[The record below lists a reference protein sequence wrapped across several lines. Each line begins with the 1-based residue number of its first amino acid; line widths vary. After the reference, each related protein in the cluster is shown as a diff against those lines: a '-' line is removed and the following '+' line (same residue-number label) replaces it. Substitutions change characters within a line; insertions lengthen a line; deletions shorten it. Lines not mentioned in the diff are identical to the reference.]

1 VRSMT
6 KRMLIML
13 ACAVLLFG
21 GIFGYKA
28 IEAHLAEKAMSAY
41 RGQPAAVSTTKAEMQ
56 TWQPQLNAVGTVR
69 AEQGVEVTTEIAG
82 LVRDVDFSSGEDA
95 HEGQVL
101 VKLNAD
107 ADEAL
112 LNSLKAEAELAR
124 TTFARDQRQFKVKAI
139 SQATLDVS
147 EADLKSKQAQ
157 VNQQA
162 AIVDKKTIRAP
173 FDGRLGIS
181 TVNVGQ
187 YLNPGDQIVTLQAI
201 DPVYVDFFL
210 PQQNIARVALG
221 QAVTVTTDTYPN
233 RKFDGKITAINP
245 KVDPQT
251 RNIEIEAT
259 VPNTR
264 HELLPG
270 MFAAVQVQAGQAEHH
285 VTLPKTAVTYNP
297 YGETVFIVE
306 KTAKGPKEGPELI
319 AKQTFVTVGETR
331 GDQVAILEG
340 VKAGETVVT
349 SGQLKLKNGSPVTIN
364 NEIQPSNEAAPHPT
378 DD

>member
-1 VRSMT
+1 MT

-13 ACAVLLFG
+13 ACAGLLFG

-28 IEAHLAEKAMSAY
+28 IKAHMMEKAMSANQ
-41 RGQPAAVSTTKAEMQ
+41 GQPVAVSTTKAEMQ

-69 AEQGVEVTTEIAG
+69 AKQGVDVTTEIAG
-82 LVRDVDFSSGEDA
+82 LVRDVYFTSGEGV
-95 HEGQVL
+95 HKGQVL
-101 VKLNAD
+101 VQLNAD

-124 TTFARDQRQFKVKAI
+124 TTFARDKRQFAVKAI

-181 TVNVGQ
+181 TVNDGQ
-187 YLNPGDQIVTLQAI
+187 YLNPGDQIVTLQSI

-210 PQQNIARVALG
+210 PQQYIARIALG
-221 QAVTVTTDTYPN
+221 QMVTVTTDTYPD
-233 RKFDGKITAINP
+233 RKFDGKITATNP

-251 RNIEIEAT
+251 RNIQIEAT
-259 VPNTR
+259 IPNPK

-270 MFAAVQVQAGQAEHH
+270 MFTSVQVQAGQTEQYI
-285 VTLPKTAVTYNP
+285 TLPKTAVTYNP
-297 YGETVFIVE
+297 YGETVFVVE
-306 KTAKGPKEGPELI
+306 QAAQGPKGEPELI
-319 AKQTFVTVGETR
+319 VKQTFVTVGRSR
-331 GDQVAILEG
+331 GDQVAVLEG
-340 VKAGETVVT
+340 TKVGDTVVT
-349 SGQLKLKNGSPVTIN
+349 SGQLKLKNGSRVTIN
-364 NEIQPSNEAAPHPT
+364 NEIQPSNEAAPQPT
-378 DD
+378 DS

>member
-1 VRSMT
+1 MT

-13 ACAVLLFG
+13 ACVGLLFG

-28 IEAHLAEKAMSAY
+28 ITAHMVEKAMSVHQ
-41 RGQPAAVSTTKAEMQ
+41 GQPVTVSTTKAEKQ

-82 LVRDVDFSSGEDA
+82 LVRDVYFRSGENVD
-95 HEGQVL
+95 EGQVL
-101 VKLNAD
+101 VQLNAD

-124 TTFARDQRQFKVKAI
+124 TTFVRDQRQFAVKAI
-139 SQATLDVS
+139 SRATLDVS

-157 VNQQA
+157 VNQQT

-181 TVNVGQ
+181 TVTAGQ
-187 YLNPGDQIVTLQAI
+187 YLKPGDQIVTLQAI
-201 DPVYVDFFL
+201 DPVYVDFL
-210 PQQNIARVALG
+210 VPQQNIARVALG
-221 QAVTVTTDTYPN
+221 QAVTVTTDTYPD
-233 RKFDGKITAINP
+233 REFDGKITATNP

-259 VPNTR
+259 VPNPE

-285 VTLPKTAVTYNP
+285 ITLPKTAVTYNP
-297 YGETVFIVE
+297 YGETVFLVE
-306 KTAKGPKEGPELI
+306 QSAQGAKGQAELI
-319 AKQTFVTVGETR
+319 AKQAFVTVGETR
-331 GDQVAILEG
+331 GDQVAVLEG
-340 VKAGETVVT
+340 VKAGDTVVT

-364 NEIQPSNEAAPHPT
+364 NEVQPSNEAAPRPT

>member
-1 VRSMT
+1 MT

-13 ACAVLLFG
+13 ACVGLLFG

-28 IEAHLAEKAMSAY
+28 IKAHMVEKAMSVHQ
-41 RGQPAAVSTTKAEMQ
+41 GQPVTVSTTKAEKQ

-82 LVRDVDFSSGEDA
+82 LVRDVYFRSGENVD
-95 HEGQVL
+95 EGQVL
-101 VKLNAD
+101 VQLNAD

-124 TTFARDQRQFKVKAI
+124 TTFVRDQRQFAVKAI
-139 SQATLDVS
+139 SRATLDVS

-157 VNQQA
+157 VNQQT

-181 TVNVGQ
+181 TVTAGQ
-187 YLNPGDQIVTLQAI
+187 YLKPGDQIVTLQAI
-201 DPVYVDFFL
+201 DPVYVDFL
-210 PQQNIARVALG
+210 VPQQNIARVALG
-221 QAVTVTTDTYPN
+221 QAVTVTTDTYPD
-233 RKFDGKITAINP
+233 REFDGKITATNP

-259 VPNTR
+259 VPNPE

-285 VTLPKTAVTYNP
+285 ITLPKTAVTYNP
-297 YGETVFIVE
+297 YGETVFLVE
-306 KTAKGPKEGPELI
+306 QSAQGAKGQAELI
-319 AKQTFVTVGETR
+319 AKQAFVTVGETR
-331 GDQVAILEG
+331 GDQVAVLEG
-340 VKAGETVVT
+340 VKAGDTVVT

-364 NEIQPSNEAAPHPT
+364 NEVQPSNEAAPRPT

>member
-1 VRSMT
+1 MT

-13 ACAVLLFG
+13 ACVGLLFG

-28 IEAHLAEKAMSAY
+28 IKAHMVEKAMSAHQ
-41 RGQPAAVSTTKAEMQ
+41 GQPVTVSTTKAEKQ

-82 LVRDVDFSSGEDA
+82 LVRDVYFSSGENVD
-95 HEGQVL
+95 EGQVL
-101 VKLNAD
+101 VQLNAD

-124 TTFARDQRQFKVKAI
+124 TTFVRDQRQFAVKAI
-139 SQATLDVS
+139 SRATLDVS

-157 VNQQA
+157 VNQQT

-181 TVNVGQ
+181 TVTAGQ
-187 YLNPGDQIVTLQAI
+187 YLNPGDQIVTLQSI
-201 DPVYVDFFL
+201 DPVYVDFSV
-210 PQQNIARVALG
+210 PQQYIARIALG
-221 QAVTVTTDTYPN
+221 QTVTVATDTYPD
-233 RKFDGKITAINP
+233 RKFDGKITATNP

-251 RNIEIEAT
+251 RNIQIEAT
-259 VPNTR
+259 IPNPK

-270 MFAAVQVQAGQAEHH
+270 MFTSVQVQAGQTEHYI
-285 VTLPKTAVTYNP
+285 TLPKTAVTYNP
-297 YGETVFIVE
+297 YGETVFVVE
-306 KTAKGPKEGPELI
+306 QAAQGPKGEPELI
-319 AKQTFVTVGETR
+319 AKQTFVTVGRSR

-340 VKAGETVVT
+340 VKSGDSVVT
-349 SGQLKLKNGSPVTIN
+349 SGQLKLKNGSRVTIN
-364 NEIQPSNEAAPHPT
+364 NEIQPSNEAAPQPT
-378 DD
+378 DP